1 MNYALHIVA
10 TVVVSLLSVIQLAML
25 IRAILSWFP
34 MDDNRFTDFLYGL
47 TEPIIYPVR
56 ALFVRMNWFQQ
67 LPLDMS
73 FMVTFLLLSVIITLL
88 SL

>member
-10 TVVVSLLSVIQLAML
+10 TVVVSLLSVIQLAMMV
-25 IRAILSWFP
+25 RAILSWVP
-34 MDDNRFTDFLYGL
+34 MDENRFTNFLYGI
-47 TEPIIYPVR
+47 TEPVIYPVR

-67 LPLDMS
+67 SPLDMS
-73 FMVTFLLLSVIITLL
+73 FMITFLLLSVLITLL

>member
-10 TVVVSLLSVIQLAML
+10 TVVVSLLSVIQLAMMV
-25 IRAILSWFP
+25 RAILSWFP
-34 MDDNRFTDFLYGL
+34 MDENRFTNFLYGI
-47 TEPIIYPVR
+47 TEPVIYPVR

-67 LPLDMS
+67 SPLDMS
-73 FMVTFLLLSVIITLL
+73 FMITFLLLSVLITLL

>member
-10 TVVVSLLSVIQLAML
+10 TVVVSLLSVIQLAMM

-34 MDDNRFTDFLYGL
+34 MDENRFTNFLYGI
-47 TEPIIYPVR
+47 TEPVIYPVR

-67 LPLDMS
+67 SPLDMS
-73 FMVTFLLLSVIITLL
+73 FMITFLLLSRLITLL

>member
-10 TVVVSLLSVIQLAML
+10 TVVVSLLTVIQFAMM

-34 MDDNRFTDFLYGL
+34 MDDNAFTNFLYGL
-47 TEPIIYPVR
+47 TEPVIYPVR

-67 LPLDMS
+67 TPLDMS
-73 FMVTFLLLSVIITLL
+73 FLVTFLLLSVLTTLL